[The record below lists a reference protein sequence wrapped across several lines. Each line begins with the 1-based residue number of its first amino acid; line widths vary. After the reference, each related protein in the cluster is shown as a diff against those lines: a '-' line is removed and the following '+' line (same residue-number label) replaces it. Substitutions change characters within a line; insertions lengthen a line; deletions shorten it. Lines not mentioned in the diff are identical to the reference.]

1 MPRWVDGTAIK
12 RPLPVED
19 PGLCKHYL
27 LLPFAINSSSH
38 MNCSIIIATGKHQNE
53 GIGNRV
59 RRSHTTGGTSAV
71 MEESSRLSSRV
82 KEKCNTC
89 RQMIQSGSFE
99 ARSTKGEWQY

>member
-1 MPRWVDGTAIK
+1 MDRTAIK

-59 RRSHTTGGTSAV
+59 RRSHTTTSAV
-71 MEESSRLSSRV
+71 MEERGLSRKREV
-82 KEKCNTC
+82 QHVQTNNTD
-89 RQMIQSGSFE
+89 GSLLI
-99 ARSTKGEWQY
+99 RKKHK

>member
-53 GIGNRV
+53 GIRNRV
-59 RRSHTTGGTSAV
+59 RIEV
-71 MEESSRLSSRV
+71 
-82 KEKCNTC
+82 
-89 RQMIQSGSFE
+89 IQ
-99 ARSTKGEWQY
+99 RGEQVL